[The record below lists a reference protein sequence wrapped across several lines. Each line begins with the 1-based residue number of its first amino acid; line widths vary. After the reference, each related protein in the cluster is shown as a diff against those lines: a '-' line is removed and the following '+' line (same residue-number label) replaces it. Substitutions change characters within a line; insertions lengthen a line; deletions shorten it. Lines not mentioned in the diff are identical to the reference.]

1 MNSTVSK
8 ITAVTDA
15 PQPSYGLGIRVW
27 TVSGDT
33 VCNDGQPY
41 KVLLKLTGCNLEG
54 EFTCE
59 DGQCIRM
66 DQRCNQLPNCRDKS
80 DERGCERLVLE
91 EGYIKNV
98 PPITANLS
106 GADESILPVHV
117 KIAITLMKVVEIEE
131 TDHSIRLQ
139 FEINLQWRENRATYY
154 NLKDKTS
161 LNAFTDHD
169 ISKLW
174 LPLVIYDNTDQKEST
189 RLGENWEWVTRVSVV
204 REGNIASRSGLDE
217 VEEVEIFKGEENTL
231 TMTQTYTWEFQCK
244 YKLQHY
250 PFDTQVGYLS

>member
-1 MNSTVSK
+1 
-8 ITAVTDA
+8 
-15 PQPSYGLGIRVW
+15 
-27 TVSGDT
+27 
-33 VCNDGQPY
+33 
-41 KVLLKLTGCNLEG
+41 
-54 EFTCE
+54 
-59 DGQCIRM
+59 M

-80 DERGCERLVLE
+80 DERGCERLILE

-231 TMTQTYTWEFQCK
+231 TMTQTYTWEFQCQ
-244 YKLQHY
+244 YKLQKY
-250 PFDTQVGYLS
+250 PFDTQVIITQNPSMFFYNHLLQ